1 MLSTDILISF
11 AFMALLFLRHVAI
24 LKRPNKINYAP
35 LMLGIGGIATL
46 IHFIVYSHTTEITPL
61 LKESLFPFLV
71 ALMFYI
77 VMNILNQTKESDEAK
92 QREEFSVLL
101 VKELAQ
107 LKNFMLE
114 LENRMMEFSKE
125 NMARQESL
133 REEFKKDVESLE
145 LILKNQK
152 EFTKRF
158 EELEEWHKD
167 VNRAFEH
174 FSTQQLPELDA
185 MVHKHI
191 DVLRVAEQEH
201 YNKLNKLLSKV
212 MQERGDLEEELII
225 LQNEM
230 QKVQSMSQN
239 IANAIITAAKENFSR
254 LTKELD
260 GELVS
265 LKLHAEGIKT
275 TLYEDETIL
284 ADIRNE
290 SEIIVKQ
297 MVLSSKQMQELQ
309 KQTNTIYT
317 LLSKLE
323 LLMEDIESIKS
334 DYVKSKIELTRVLQN
349 FTNEEKAQNE
359 AILQQIHDRLFLLD
373 EKIEEKMQALE
384 EHYQITSENMR
395 QQAKFLAKRAQIQ
408 KGYGDFEEI

>member
-46 IHFIVYSHTTEITPL
+46 IHFIVYSHATEITPL

-92 QREEFSVLL
+92 QREEFAVLL
-101 VKELAQ
+101 VKELTQ

-125 NMARQESL
+125 NMSRQESL

-145 LILKNQK
+145 LILQNQK

-158 EELEEWHKD
+158 SELEEWYKD
-167 VNRAFEH
+167 VNVAFEH
-174 FSTQQLPELDA
+174 FSNVKIPELDSI
-185 MVHKHI
+185 VHKHI
-191 DVLRVAEQEH
+191 DLLRVAEQEH
-201 YNKLNKLLSKV
+201 YSKLNNLLKKA
-212 MQERGDLEEELII
+212 MQERIDFESELEI
-225 LQNEM
+225 LQKEM
-230 QKVQSMSQN
+230 HKIQSLSDS
-239 IANAIITAAKENFSR
+239 IAKSIVVDTKQQFMR
-254 LTKELD
+254 LTQELD

-265 LKLHAEGIKT
+265 LKLHAEGVKT

-284 ADIRNE
+284 ADIRSE

-297 MVLSSKQMQELQ
+297 MALSSKQMQEVQ
-309 KQTNTIYT
+309 KQTTIVHA
-317 LLSKLE
+317 LISKLE
-323 LLMEDIESIKS
+323 VLISELELLKS
-334 DYVKSKIELTRVLQN
+334 DYIQAQAELSSMLQN
-349 FTNEEKAQNE
+349 YTGSEDREKSIVIE
-359 AILQQIHDRLFLLD
+359 QIKSMLLLLD
-373 EKIEEKMQALE
+373 EKIEKKIDELR
-384 EHYQITSENMR
+384 EHYKTTSEHMHE
-395 QQAKFLAKRAQIQ
+395 QAQFLAKRAQLQ
-408 KGYGDFEEI
+408 KGYSELDDS

>member
-46 IHFIVYSHTTEITPL
+46 IHFIVYSHATEITPL

-92 QREEFSVLL
+92 QREEFAVLL
-101 VKELAQ
+101 VKELTQ
-107 LKNFMLE
+107 LKNFMLD

-145 LILKNQK
+145 LILKNQN

-167 VNRAFEH
+167 VNNSFEH
-174 FSTQQLPELDA
+174 FSNVQMPELDS

-191 DVLRVAEQEH
+191 DLLRVAEQEH
-201 YNKLNKLLSKV
+201 YNKLNTLLSKA
-212 MQERGDLEEELII
+212 MEERVDLEVELEI
-225 LQNEM
+225 LQKEM
-230 QKVQSMSQN
+230 QKIQTMSES
-239 IANAIITAAKENFSR
+239 IAKSIVSSTKQHFTH
-254 LTKELD
+254 LTQDLS

-265 LKLHAEGIKT
+265 LKLHAEGVKT

-284 ADIRNE
+284 ADIRKE

-297 MVLSSKQMQELQ
+297 MALSSKQMQEIQ
-309 KQTNTIYT
+309 KQTTT
-317 LLSKLE
+317 LHTLMSKLE
-323 LLMEDIESIKS
+323 LLTNELDVLKS
-334 DYVKSKIELTRVLQN
+334 DYLQAELTLSSVLQK
-349 FTNEEKAQNE
+349 FTGSEEREKE
-359 AILQQIHDRLFLLD
+359 VIIDQIKNMLLLLD
-373 EKIEEKMQALE
+373 EKIEKKIDELRNHYKITTEHMHEQA
-384 EHYQITSENMR
+384 Q
-395 QQAKFLAKRAQIQ
+395 FLAKRAQLQ
-408 KGYGDFEEI
+408 KGYTDLEDN